1 MSKAIRQHY
10 DNLGVE
16 GYYKQESES
25 YNNPHNEFAL
35 ACFNDIWQ
43 KKLNNII
50 TSSKNYK
57 ICDFACGDG
66 LITKE
71 LLKKEAFRNLSL
83 NIVGNDKFMR
93 ERYQRETK
101 MLCHEHSFNDVAE
114 GRSQIGEVDLMV
126 ISYAID
132 LVEKSYL
139 QKFLYQ
145 VALTT
150 KNLLIIRPN
159 KHLLESPYWNL
170 EYQNKIEKSK
180 GFLYKSVLK

>member
-10 DNLGVE
+10 DSLGVE
-16 GYYKQESES
+16 EYYKQEGDN
-25 YNNPHNEFAL
+25 YNNPHNNFAI
-35 ACFNDIWQ
+35 ACFNDIW
-43 KKLNNII
+43 KYKLKQIINNNP
-50 TSSKNYK
+50 NYK

-71 LLKKEAFRNLSL
+71 ILRKNAFEKLSL
-83 NIVGNDKFMR
+83 SIIGNDKFMS
-93 ERYQRETK
+93 ERYKKETK
-101 MLCHEHSFNDVAE
+101 LNCHTHSFNEVANGDSKIGDVN
-114 GRSQIGEVDLMV
+114 LTV

-145 VALTT
+145 VALTSE
-150 KNLLIIRPN
+150 KLLIIRPN
-159 KHLLESPYWNL
+159 KHLLDSPYWDL

-180 GFLYKSVLK
+180 GFLYKSKLK

>member
-1 MSKAIRQHY
+1 MNKAIRQHY
-10 DNLGVE
+10 DHLGVE
-16 GYYKQESES
+16 EYYKKEGDNYS
-25 YNNPHNEFAL
+25 NPHNKFAI

-43 KKLNNII
+43 KKLNKII
-50 TSSKNYK
+50 KDNPNYK

-71 LLKKEAFRNLSL
+71 LLRKSAFEKLSL
-83 NIVGNDKFMR
+83 NIIGNDKFMS
-93 ERYQRETK
+93 ERYINETK
-101 MLCHEHSFNDVAE
+101 LNCHTHSFNEVAE
-114 GRSQIGEVDLMV
+114 GLSTIGNVDLMV

-145 VALTT
+145 VALTS

-159 KHLLESPYWNL
+159 KHLLNSPYWDL

-180 GFLYKSVLK
+180 GFLYKSKL